1 MREKGEVV
9 NWQSTVQY
17 RIWRIN
23 IWTYL
28 KGTGHGVPSQTIFEK
43 LKSQGQLWTVLL
55 KVPGVILYSYFE
67 KCTNGGRKMNPG
79 VKLTPLGRGEAQ
91 IRMSALGL
99 FCKREKHIPM
109 YRSKHLGIGKFLLS
123 AQLKY
128 FSPRLQKKKY
138 FM

>member
-1 MREKGEVV
+1 
-9 NWQSTVQY
+9 
-17 RIWRIN
+17 
-23 IWTYL
+23 
-28 KGTGHGVPSQTIFEK
+28 
-43 LKSQGQLWTVLL
+43 
-55 KVPGVILYSYFE
+55 
-67 KCTNGGRKMNPG
+67 MNPG

-138 FM
+138 FMENFNISLPCCHFWYLKNLVKSYALTLSYVIIQ